1 MGSRSGEPL
10 PSFRL
15 VARVDDQADLDAVY
29 STYGESVFLLAQ
41 NFAIIALI
49 VVYTPGRSLGRLA
62 TIFSVFGGAAYALSN
77 DSIVPHSWLQLLQA
91 SSIPLALSAKL
102 PQIASNF
109 SLGSTGQ
116 LSAFLVLNSLLGCLA
131 RLFTTSAET
140 GDPLLFWSFALNSL
154 LNGIIALQLFF
165 YWNKGQPSQ
174 AKRQQSL
181 EKSVYANSASASPAV
196 AKAQPKVAASPKVS
210 SPSVTPKRYVRKLD

>member
-1 MGSRSGEPL
+1 MP
-10 PSFRL
+10 PSILR
-15 VARVDDQADLDAVY
+15 R
-29 STYGESVFLLAQ
+29 TYGESVFLLAQ
-41 NFAIIALI
+41 NFVIIALI
-49 VVYTPGRSLGRLA
+49 VIYTPGRSLGRLA
-62 TIFSVFGGAAYALSN
+62 TIFSVLGSSAYALSSS
-77 DSIVPHSWLQLLQA
+77 SIVPQPALQLLQA

-109 SLGSTGQ
+109 RLGSTGQ

-154 LNGIIALQLFF
+154 LNAVIALQMLV
-165 YWNKGQPSQ
+165 YWNSGKTPSQ
-174 AKRQQSL
+174 ATRQQAL
-181 EKSVYANSASASPAV
+181 EQSVYANAPSAEPKV